1 LEQVTSSS
9 LESENDILPVP
20 PEYKINIEKGIL
32 IATFIG
38 GPIAGAILIAENF
51 NRFGKETS
59 ARNTWVFTILG
70 IVLFT
75 ITLFYT
81 RILEILSPI
90 TLPFLYTGVISLC
103 YYYFQDKLVKTHQAN
118 DGPIYTID
126 RSLLAAFIGLII
138 MAPIYFFAYRG
149 IENIGS
155 L

>member
-9 LESENDILPVP
+9 LEIENDILPVP
-20 PEYKINIEKGIL
+20 PEYKINIENGIL

-51 NRFGKETS
+51 NRFGKKSS

-70 IVLFT
+70 IMLFT

-81 RILEILSPI
+81 RILEFLSPI

-103 YYYFQDKLVKTHQAN
+103 YYYFQDKLVKNHLAN
-118 DGPIYTID
+118 DGPIYMVD
-126 RSLLAAFIGLII
+126 RSILAALIGLII

-149 IENIGS
+149 IENVGS